1 LTGIRD
7 CGRADVAGRDIHR
20 RVMEAARELLRQIF
34 GFPDF
39 RPGQAEVIAAVL
51 AGRDVL
57 AVMPTGSGKSL
68 CYQLPA
74 AIKGGL
80 TVVASPLIALMRDQV
95 AQLTRLGIAAG
106 SLNSGNDPAETRR
119 VHDLLRAGQ
128 LRLLYLAPERLAKP
142 DTLDLLRNARVR
154 LLAVDEA
161 HCISQW
167 GHDFRPDYLLLGEMQ
182 RALGGIQTIALTA
195 TADAS
200 TRSDIEGKLF
210 ARTPEVFV
218 RGFDRPNIRL
228 VMQPKS
234 SSRRQIIQLLDR
246 HRGHSGIIYCGSRR
260 KTEQWA
266 TALRQEGFKTHAYH
280 AGMEKLERH
289 QAQDAFQTEDGVIVV
304 ATIAFGMGIDKPDVR
319 FVCHADLPKN
329 IESYYQEIGRA
340 GRDGL
345 PADTLTLHG
354 LEDIRVRR
362 MQIEE
367 SEASNEQKRVEK
379 QRLNALIALC
389 EAPRCRRQ
397 TLLAYFGEAAE
408 PCGNCDLCIAG
419 VELRDGT
426 IEAQKVLS
434 AIVRTGERFGA
445 EHLVSILTGE
455 DTEAVKRF
463 HHDALPTFGV
473 GKDRTRE
480 DWRSVIRQ
488 LYAVGVISLDIA
500 GYGRWTVTDCGRRVL
515 KGAERVELR
524 TRGLRETSKRET
536 RKRAAAVFGQAPQTA
551 LADADADV
559 LAALK
564 GLRLRI
570 AKAENVPAYVV
581 FPDRTLIEMAREKP
595 ATLDALARIHG
606 VGAAKLDRY
615 GSRFLEALKQGT
627 GTGDQ

>member
-7 CGRADVAGRDIHR
+7 CGRTDDAGRGIHR
-20 RVMEAARELLRQIF
+20 QVMEAAREVLRQTF

-74 AIKGGL
+74 AINGGL

-95 AQLTRLGIAAG
+95 AQLTRFGIAAG

-142 DTLDLLRNARVR
+142 DTFDLLRHARVR

-167 GHDFRPDYLLLGEMQ
+167 GHDFRPDYLLLGKVQ
-182 RALGGIQTIALTA
+182 QALGGIQTIALTA

-234 SSRRQIIQLLDR
+234 SSRRQIMQLLDQ

-266 TALRQEGFKTHAYH
+266 TALRQEGFKALAYH

-367 SEASNEQKRVEK
+367 SEASQEQKRVEK

-397 TLLAYFGEAAE
+397 TLLAYFGEAAA

-419 VELRDGT
+419 VERRDGT
-426 IEAQKVLS
+426 IDAQKVLS

-455 DTEAVKRF
+455 DTEAVKKFR
-463 HHDALPTFGV
+463 HDTLPTFGV
-473 GKDRTRE
+473 GKDQAKE

-488 LYAVGVISLDIA
+488 LYALGVISLDIA

-524 TRGLRETSKRET
+524 TRGLRETGKREA
-536 RKRAAAVFGQAPQTA
+536 RKRAAAIFGQAPQTV
-551 LADADADV
+551 LADADADL

-581 FPDRTLIEMAREKP
+581 FPDRTLIEMARERP

-606 VGAAKLDRY
+606 VGAAKLERY
-615 GSRFLEALKQGT
+615 GSRFLEALNQET
-627 GTGDQ
+627 GSGNQ